1 MKFLKLFLF
10 AGCVLA
16 LAVGAASATVNSK
29 EVGAVLFYPEYYAT
43 DQNEPLAPAGEGDG
57 TTRHTYITVTN
68 SWDLANVNVHFQ
80 VVGATA
86 CDDCSF
92 DLCVTRYQ
100 TKRLLLRRELI
111 APGVYG
117 TVVRDASAHSLTG
130 SLPVLTSCDETRG
143 FVIGVLEYA
152 EESQCRPL
160 EPRRALASNFL
171 YGDDVVV
178 DILNGSANQV
188 GAIAVQAAG
197 TNNGDRNL
205 NFDGIEYDSFPN
217 KLAANFWA
225 PNASVDPRLI
235 LFNVDINT
243 STVSDDPDIT
253 NCSLNYV
260 DAEENVTDD
269 AFTFGCWTDT
279 RLLDIGTGFH
289 ENILGTANGFIVL
302 ECSQGT
308 HGAIQTRLLGNVAH
322 YPYSTQAD
330 FKDTL
335 FQSASDPG
343 AVLRLTPSTTGGIPP
358 PPSP

>member
-1 MKFLKLFLF
+1 MKFLKLILF

-43 DQNEPLAPAGEGDG
+43 NQLEPLPPAGEGDG
-57 TTRHTYITVTN
+57 TSRNTYITVTN
-68 SWDLANVNVHFQ
+68 SWDTQNVNVHFQ
-80 VVGATA
+80 IVGATA

-92 DLCVTRYQ
+92 DLCLTRYQ
-100 TKRLLLRRELI
+100 TKRLLLAREEI
-111 APGVYG
+111 TPGVFG
-117 TVVRDASAHSLTG
+117 TVVRDASGHSVTG
-130 SLPVLTSCDETRG
+130 STPLPVLTSCDETRG
-143 FVIGVLEYA
+143 FVVALLEVAEQGV
-152 EESQCRPL
+152 CRPV
-160 EPRRALASNFL
+160 EPRRPLTSNFL

-188 GAIAVQAAG
+188 GAIAVQALSAG
-197 TNNGDRNL
+197 DGDRNL
-205 NFDGIEYDSFPN
+205 EFDGIEYDSFPN

-225 PNASVDPRLI
+225 PNTNVDPRLI

-269 AFTFGCWTDT
+269 AFSFGCWTDT
-279 RLLDIGTGFH
+279 RLLDVGTGFH

-308 HGAIQTRLLGNVAH
+308 HGAIQTRLGGTYGN
-322 YPYSTQAD
+322 YPYSVQSD

-343 AVLRLTPSTTGGIPP
+343 AILRLTPSTTGNPAQ
-358 PPSP
+358 